1 MAVTKE
7 TILATKPPQEPV
19 DWLNGEQVFVAA
31 MTGKGRDAF
40 ERENVLLGET
50 FDDDH
55 GHLSNFRA
63 RLLVRCLVSET
74 GERLFTDEDAGA
86 LGEVWCEPL
95 DRAFDVATKLNG
107 YSKKDI
113 EALEKNS

>member
-1 MAVTKE
+1 MAVTRE
-7 TILATKPPQEPV
+7 TILATKPPQEAV
-19 DWLNGEQVFVAA
+19 EWLNGEQVYVAA
-31 MTGKGRDAF
+31 MSGKARDSF
-40 ERENVLLGET
+40 ERENVLLGESYE
-50 FDDDH
+50 DNH

-63 RLLVRCLVSET
+63 RLLVRCLVSEA
-74 GERLFTDEDAGA
+74 GERLFTDEDAGT

-95 DRAFDVATKLNG
+95 DRAFDTATKLNG